1 MIGKV
6 LAIHEHACLHTTTH
20 IGMYTY
26 TQLIKDDQKFLSFT
40 YNKFEV

>member
-6 LAIHEHACLHTTTH
+6 LAIHEYACLHMTTH

-26 TQLIKDDQKFLSFT
+26 TQLIKEDQKSLSFIV
-40 YNKFEV
+40 NKFDA